1 MSVKQQYINLLKITN
16 TEYDT
21 PQRKADAAK
30 LIRNEIR
37 NNKAYDIDGLF
48 AIDEDFMNITLRDF
62 LNTSDTGLDY
72 TISDMDPFFRQC

>member
-37 NNKAYDIDGLF
+37 NNNAYDSDGLF
-48 AIDEDFMNITLRDF
+48 AIDEDFMNITLWDF
-62 LNTSDTGLDY
+62 LNTSDTGLD
-72 TISDMDPFFRQC
+72 